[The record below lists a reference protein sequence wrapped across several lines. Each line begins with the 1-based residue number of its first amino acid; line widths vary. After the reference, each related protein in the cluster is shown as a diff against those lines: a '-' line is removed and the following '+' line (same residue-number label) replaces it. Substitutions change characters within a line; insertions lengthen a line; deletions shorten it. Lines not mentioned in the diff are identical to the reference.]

1 MKRVLCQG
9 AAVIV
14 LTLLVLS
21 GCGGEPETAQAVPE
35 TAEDRLR
42 AGVTQELERIKALS
56 RGTMGALAEG
66 AEASLEDYTVDP
78 QALIQAAM
86 AEFDYR
92 IDQVVLNEAET
103 AADVTLTFTTKP
115 AGQALVHWMETRDR
129 AKLSTLAALP
139 KEELGRQ
146 LRVDLVKAIH
156 AAPPVE
162 TAAVLP
168 WAYIEGRWTLTPAGR
183 EALTAV
189 FLGETA

>member
-9 AAVIV
+9 AAVLA

-42 AGVTQELERIKALS
+42 AGVIQELERIKALS

-92 IDQVVLNEAET
+92 IDQAVLNEAET

-129 AKLSTLAALP
+129 AQLSTLAALP

-156 AAPPVE
+156 AAPAVE
-162 TAAVLP
+162 TTAVLP
-168 WAYIEGRWTLTPAGR
+168 WAYIGGRWTLTPAGR